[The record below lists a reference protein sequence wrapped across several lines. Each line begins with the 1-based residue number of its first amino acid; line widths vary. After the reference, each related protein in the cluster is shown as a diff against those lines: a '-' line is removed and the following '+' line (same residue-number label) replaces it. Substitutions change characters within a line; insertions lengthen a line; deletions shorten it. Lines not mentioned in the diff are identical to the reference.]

1 MKRLTLFL
9 VFTVLSLSIIA
20 QTAREDIAANKYL
33 AASNYLDYNRQ
44 LTTETLTPT
53 PKGYEPFYMTHY
65 GRHGSRWLVGNE
77 EYTRP
82 LEVLKEAHQKGKLT
96 PLGEETLSK
105 LESFYPCTVNRVGDL
120 TTVGERQHHGIG
132 KRMTENFPEI
142 FKSKNV
148 RIDARSTI
156 VPRCILSMMAECEEF
171 AAANPTA
178 IIHNDVSES
187 LQFYLN
193 QPWDGIIKKYGES
206 TSELLNEYRIKYT
219 HPERL
224 MKSLFND
231 QQWVFNNIRA
241 GSLMNQLFNVATNM
255 QSHDTEIEFLSLFTE
270 EEIYDQW
277 RIQNIGWYL
286 NYANAPQS
294 KNVMTFSQR
303 NLLKNIIETADTVSQ
318 TQATLRFGHEVCVMP
333 LACLLELN
341 NSNASIENL
350 DELEQHWQNY
360 KIYPMACN
368 IQIVFYRPKKGKAGD
383 ILVKALL
390 NEREA
395 RMPVATD
402 MYPYYKWSDLRS
414 YYLDK
419 LRKFDESYSNVC
431 TCKQK
436 VLCNSLNYKY

>member
-1 MKRLTLFL
+1 
-9 VFTVLSLSIIA
+9 
-20 QTAREDIAANKYL
+20 
-33 AASNYLDYNRQ
+33 
-44 LTTETLTPT
+44 
-53 PKGYEPFYMTHY
+53 
-65 GRHGSRWLVGNE
+65 
-77 EYTRP
+77 
-82 LEVLKEAHQKGKLT
+82 
-96 PLGEETLSK
+96 
-105 LESFYPCTVNRVGDL
+105 
-120 TTVGERQHHGIG
+120 
-132 KRMTENFPEI
+132 
-142 FKSKNV
+142 
-148 RIDARSTI
+148 
-156 VPRCILSMMAECEEF
+156 
-171 AAANPTA
+171 
-178 IIHNDVSES
+178 
-187 LQFYLN
+187 
-193 QPWDGIIKKYGES
+193 
-206 TSELLNEYRIKYT
+206 
-219 HPERL
+219 
-224 MKSLFND
+224 
-231 QQWVFNNIRA
+231 QWVFNNIRA

-255 QSHDTEIEFLSLFTE
+255 QSHDTEIELLSLFTE

-303 NLLKNIIETADTVSQ
+303 NLLNNIIETADTVSQ

-341 NSNASIENL
+341 NSNASVENL

-419 LRKFDESYSNVC
+419 LSKFDESYSNVC
-431 TCKQK
+431 TCK
-436 VLCNSLNYKY
+436 

>member
-1 MKRLTLFL
+1 MTKRLSLIL

-53 PKGYEPFYMTHY
+53 PKGYEPFYITHY

-82 LEVLKEAHQKGKLT
+82 LEVLKEAHKKGKLT
-96 PLGEETLSK
+96 TLGEETLSK

-142 FKSKNV
+142 FKSRNV

-193 QPWDGIIKKYGES
+193 QPWDGIVKKAGER
-206 TSELLNEYRIKYT
+206 TSEILNEYRIKYT

-224 MKSLFND
+224 MKSLFNE

-341 NSNASIENL
+341 NSNASVENL

-419 LRKFDESYSNVC
+419 LSKFDESYSNVC
-431 TCKQK
+431 TCK
-436 VLCNSLNYKY
+436 

>member
-53 PKGYEPFYMTHY
+53 PKGYEPFYITHY

-96 PLGEETLSK
+96 TLGEETLNK
-105 LESFYPCTVNRVGDL
+105 LEAFYPCTVNRVGDL

-303 NLLKNIIETADTVSQ
+303 NLLNNIIETADTVSQ

-341 NSNASIENL
+341 NSNASVENL

-368 IQIVFYRPKKGKAGD
+368 IQIVFYRPKKGKTGD

-419 LRKFDESYSNVC
+419 LSKFDESYSNVC
-431 TCKQK
+431 TCK
-436 VLCNSLNYKY
+436 

>member
-53 PKGYEPFYMTHY
+53 PKGYEPFYITHY

-96 PLGEETLSK
+96 TLGEETLSK
-105 LESFYPCTVNRVGDL
+105 LEAFYPCTVNRVGDL

-187 LQFYLN
+187 LQLYLN

-431 TCKQK
+431 TCK
-436 VLCNSLNYKY
+436 

>member
-53 PKGYEPFYMTHY
+53 PKGYEPFYITHY

-96 PLGEETLSK
+96 TLGEETLSK
-105 LESFYPCTVNRVGDL
+105 LEAFYPCTVNRVGDL

-187 LQFYLN
+187 LQLYLN
-193 QPWDGIIKKYGES
+193 QPWDGIIKKSGES

-286 NYANAPQS
+286 NYANSPQS

-431 TCKQK
+431 TCK
-436 VLCNSLNYKY
+436 

>member
-53 PKGYEPFYMTHY
+53 PKGYEPFYITHY

-96 PLGEETLSK
+96 TLGEETLNK
-105 LESFYPCTVNRVGDL
+105 LEAFYPCTVNRVGDL

-431 TCKQK
+431 TCK
-436 VLCNSLNYKY
+436 

>member
-53 PKGYEPFYMTHY
+53 PKGYEPFYITHY

-96 PLGEETLSK
+96 TLGEETLSK
-105 LESFYPCTVNRVGDL
+105 LEAFYPCTVNRVGDL

-193 QPWDGIIKKYGES
+193 QPWDGIIKKSGES

-431 TCKQK
+431 TCK
-436 VLCNSLNYKY
+436 

>member
-9 VFTVLSLSIIA
+9 LFTVLSLSIIA
-20 QTAREDIAANKYL
+20 QPAREDIAANKYL

-44 LTTETLTPT
+44 LTTESLTPT
-53 PKGYEPFYMTHY
+53 PKGYEPFYITHY

-96 PLGEETLSK
+96 TLGEETLSK
-105 LESFYPCTVNRVGDL
+105 LEAFYPCTVNRVGDL

-350 DELEQHWQNY
+350 DELEQYWQNY

-431 TCKQK
+431 TCK
-436 VLCNSLNYKY
+436 